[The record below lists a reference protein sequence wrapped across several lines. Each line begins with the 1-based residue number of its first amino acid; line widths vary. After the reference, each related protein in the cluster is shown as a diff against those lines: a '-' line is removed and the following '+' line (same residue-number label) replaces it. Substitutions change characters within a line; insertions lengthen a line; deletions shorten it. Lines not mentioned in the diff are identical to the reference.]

1 LDKIAYIIGETFIYW
16 NSIILILAA
25 AAAICMF
32 LGLYLREK
40 GTGISAAL
48 LVPLA
53 VVASIIAA
61 RAVHWYCRADA
72 YTDLK
77 GALTTFTGGGY
88 ALMGVFAGCA
98 LAAAVLRLLGIIR
111 NLPHTFDCMAL
122 GGGVGIALGRL
133 ACLYNT
139 MDRGPVME
147 TLRDLPLVYPVNNA
161 VTGVVEWR
169 FATFMIQAIVTGIIT
184 VGLLV
189 FYLIGQRG
197 KICRLK
203 DGDAACLWLCAY
215 GASQVV
221 LDSTRYDSLFM
232 RSNGFISIVQILG
245 AAALILTFIYFSVR
259 MVKARGFKWWYVPVW
274 LVYAGCTG
282 GAGFMEYWV
291 QRHGDQAVFSYSIMG
306 ACTLGLSLMVMVVR
320 HLAVTK
326 EWENA
331 LVENN
336 KKTVKA

>member
-1 LDKIAYIIGETFIYW
+1 MDKIAYIIGETFIYW
-16 NSIILILAA
+16 NSILLILAA

-32 LGLYLREK
+32 LFLYLREK
-40 GTGISAAL
+40 GSGISAAL
-48 LVPLA
+48 LVPVA
-53 VVASIIAA
+53 VAASILAS
-61 RAVHWYCRADA
+61 RAVHWYCMANA
-72 YTDLK
+72 YDSLE

-98 LAAAVLRLLGIIR
+98 LTAAMLRLLGIIR

-122 GGGVGIALGRL
+122 GGGVGIAVGRL

-184 VGLLV
+184 IGLLV

-197 KICRLK
+197 KIRRLK

-291 QRHGDQAVFSYSIMG
+291 QRHGDQALFSYS
-306 ACTLGLSLMVMVVR
+306 VMAGCLAVLVILTFVVR
-320 HLAVTK
+320 FLAASR
-326 EWENA
+326 EWKLA
-331 LVENN
+331 QARNN
-336 KKTVKA
+336 

>member
-1 LDKIAYIIGETFIYW
+1 MDKIAYIIGETFIYW
-16 NSIILILAA
+16 NSILLILAA

-32 LGLYLREK
+32 LFLYLREK
-40 GTGISAAL
+40 GSGISAAL
-48 LVPLA
+48 LVPVA
-53 VVASIIAA
+53 VAASILAS
-61 RAVHWYCRADA
+61 RAVHWYCMANA
-72 YTDLK
+72 YDSLE

-98 LAAAVLRLLGIIR
+98 LTAAMLRLLGIIR

-122 GGGVGIALGRL
+122 GGGVGIAVGRL

-184 VGLLV
+184 IGLLV
-189 FYLIGQRG
+189 FYLIGQWG
-197 KICRLK
+197 KIRRLK

-282 GAGFMEYWV
+282 GAGYMEYWV
-291 QRHGDQAVFSYSIMG
+291 QRHGDQALFSYS
-306 ACTLGLSLMVMVVR
+306 VMSGCLAVLVILTFVVR
-320 HLAVTK
+320 FLAASQ
-326 EWENA
+326 EWKLA
-331 LVENN
+331 QARNN
-336 KKTVKA
+336 